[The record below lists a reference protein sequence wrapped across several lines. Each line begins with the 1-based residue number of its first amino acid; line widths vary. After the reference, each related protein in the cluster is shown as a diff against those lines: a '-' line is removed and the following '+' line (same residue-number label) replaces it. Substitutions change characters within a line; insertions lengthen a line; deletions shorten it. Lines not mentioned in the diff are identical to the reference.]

1 MMVTD
6 TQQLDRTT
14 TAFGL
19 AAAVAILFNTILAWI
34 KDAFEPLNSFMAS
47 LTGHHWITHSLAD
60 VIVFLVLGFVFLRLG
75 TAERMSAMALIQ
87 TLVVAVVVAGLGL
100 VGWFLFV

>member
-1 MMVTD
+1 MATGA
-6 TQQLDRTT
+6 QQLDPASA
-14 TAFGL
+14 AFGL
-19 AAAVAILFNTILAWI
+19 AAAVAVLFNTVLAWI
-34 KDAFEPLNSFMAS
+34 KDAFEPLNNFMAS

-60 VIVFLVLGFVFLRLG
+60 VIVFLVLGFVFLQLG

-100 VGWFLFV
+100 AGWFLFI